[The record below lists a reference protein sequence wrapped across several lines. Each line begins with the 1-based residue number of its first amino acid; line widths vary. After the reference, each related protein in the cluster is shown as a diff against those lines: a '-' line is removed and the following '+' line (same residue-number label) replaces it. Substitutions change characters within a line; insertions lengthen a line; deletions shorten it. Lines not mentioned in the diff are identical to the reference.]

1 MRSMAKLAMAMLAA
15 MTAAVAQAGG
25 AGFDPRLL
33 KDDVPGQPNQ
43 VMVLGTAHISGW
55 PDGFDPALLTPLI
68 DRLAA
73 WKPTIIAVE
82 SLSGAQCD
90 MLRRHPARYAA
101 SVDNYCW
108 DPAPARAATG
118 LDVPAANAEAEKLLA
133 HWPAAPAPAQRRR
146 LAALFLAAGEQ
157 DSALVQWLRL
167 DPAERHEGEGLD
179 ATLAARLEKLQTRR
193 NETTLIAAP
202 LAARLGLERVVPMD
216 DHSADFPV
224 PAEDEKSY
232 DAAIMAA
239 WNNPASA
246 RRRADDGVLVAGLGR
261 PGGVLAAYRDYNA
274 PHQARLI
281 YDSDFG
287 AAIRD
292 PSPQQFG
299 RGYVA
304 YWETRNLRMA
314 ANIREAMGRAPG
326 GRTLVIVGA
335 SHKFYLQADLDVM
348 QDVRIVDTDA
358 VLAP

>member
-146 LAALFLAAGEQ
+146 LAALFLAAGNRIRRWCNGFGLTPPN
-157 DSALVQWLRL
+157 AMRAKGWT
-167 DPAERHEGEGLD
+167 RHW
-179 ATLAARLEKLQTRR
+179 RR
-193 NETTLIAAP
+193 
-202 LAARLGLERVVPMD
+202 G
-216 DHSADFPV
+216 S
-224 PAEDEKSY
+224 KSCR
-232 DAAIMAA
+232 
-239 WNNPASA
+239 P
-246 RRRADDGVLVAGLGR
+246 DGMKPR
-261 PGGVLAAYRDYNA
+261 
-274 PHQARLI
+274 
-281 YDSDFG
+281 
-287 AAIRD
+287 
-292 PSPQQFG
+292 
-299 RGYVA
+299 
-304 YWETRNLRMA
+304 
-314 ANIREAMGRAPG
+314 
-326 GRTLVIVGA
+326 
-335 SHKFYLQADLDVM
+335 
-348 QDVRIVDTDA
+348 
-358 VLAP
+358 